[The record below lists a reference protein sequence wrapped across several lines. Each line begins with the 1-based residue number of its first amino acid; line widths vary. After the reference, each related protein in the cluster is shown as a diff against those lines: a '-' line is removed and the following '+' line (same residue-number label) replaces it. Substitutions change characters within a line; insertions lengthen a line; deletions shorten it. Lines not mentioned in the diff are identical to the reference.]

1 MDRETFCNTVLSRVR
16 FATEREREAIRRELE
31 GHLED
36 HAADLVRIG
45 WPENEAEERAMA
57 AMGDPAEI
65 GRALNREYPLG
76 WLVLSRIALLAAMV
90 LGLLAFAAWCVIPAQ
105 VFRNV
110 QARTA
115 PAAYLS
121 LYDEEYGLDAVMET
135 DIRVDLGDRVLW
147 VYQTGLDTETGQAD
161 LLACLYHKNPLK
173 KTQRD
178 LLARAGESI
187 CADLRSVSETFSPG
201 SFSCCISNPP
211 YFSGGPASK
220 TLPLARREDS
230 CSLTE
235 LFQAAAWAIKFGGDF
250 FLVHRPERLAELIA
264 QGSLAG
270 LEAKRLCLVR
280 HREGGPVNLVL
291 LQFRKGAKPG
301 LIWQEWTLHHSDG
314 SPTPIYQEIYH
325 RKES

>member
-65 GRALNREYPLG
+65 GRALNQEYPLG

-178 LLARAGESI
+178 LLARAGEELT
-187 CADLRSVSETFSPG
+187 APG
-201 SFSCCISNPP
+201 GEAWVKSTN
-211 YFSGGPASK
+211 GGAKYLEVTGVPAE
-220 TLPLARREDS
+220 R
-230 CSLTE
+230 
-235 LFQAAAWAIKFGGDF
+235 GGD
-250 FLVHRPERLAELIA
+250 LTLTYGAYGNRRAIAVPLPWEEL
-264 QGSLAG
+264 
-270 LEAKRLCLVR
+270 
-280 HREGGPVNLVL
+280 P
-291 LQFRKGAKPG
+291 
-301 LIWQEWTLHHSDG
+301 
-314 SPTPIYQEIYH
+314 
-325 RKES
+325 